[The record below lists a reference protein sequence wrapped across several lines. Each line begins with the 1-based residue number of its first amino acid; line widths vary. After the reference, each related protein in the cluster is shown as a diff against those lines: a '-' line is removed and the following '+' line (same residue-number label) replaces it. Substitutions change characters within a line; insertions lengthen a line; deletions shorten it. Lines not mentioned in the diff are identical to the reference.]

1 LQNLDIHKI
10 VKVQLE
16 RLNKRLEDRRI
27 ELNVDE
33 NAINWLAENGYDPVY
48 GARPLN
54 RLIKHKILN
63 PLSRLLIGKLISS
76 FLR

>member
-1 LQNLDIHKI
+1 M
-10 VKVQLE
+10 E

-27 ELNVDE
+27 KLVLNNDAVK
-33 NAINWLAENGYDPVY
+33 WFSENGYDPEY

-63 PLSRLLIGKLISS
+63 PLSRLLIGKFKIINYL
-76 FLR
+76 